1 MATKL
6 AVLATLVLALL
17 GPVSCQQQ
25 QAGYGYGAGSPTPT
39 SSPPPPAAYPPMTT
53 SPTPS
58 SPTAYPPPPPPT
70 PSPPPPAAGA
80 GLSVGYYKDK
90 CAEAETI
97 VQEAVRAADAG
108 TKAGL
113 VRLFFHDCFVQV
125 YIIYSVL

>member
-6 AVLATLVLALL
+6 AVLGTLVLALL

-25 QAGYGYGAGSPTPT
+25 QAGYGYGYGAGSPTPT
-39 SSPPPPAAYPPMTT
+39 SPP
-53 SPTPS
+53 
-58 SPTAYPPPPPPT
+58 
-70 PSPPPPAAGA
+70 PPPPAAGA

-125 YIIYSVL
+125 LYTPYYKPCLW

>member
-6 AVLATLVLALL
+6 AVLGTLVLALL

-39 SSPPPPAAYPPMTT
+39 TSPP
-53 SPTPS
+53 
-58 SPTAYPPPPPPT
+58 
-70 PSPPPPAAGA
+70 PPPPAAGA

>member
-6 AVLATLVLALL
+6 AVLGTLVLALL

-39 SSPPPPAAYPPMTT
+39 TSPP
-53 SPTPS
+53 
-58 SPTAYPPPPPPT
+58 
-70 PSPPPPAAGA
+70 PPPPAAGA

-113 VRLFFHDCFVQV
+113 LRLFFHDCFVQV
-125 YIIYSVL
+125 LLYTPYYKPCM